1 MNIIDVVIVLLII
14 LSFINGYK
22 RGVLKE
28 VVMLCGTIVIYIVSF
43 LLKDKLGLILC
54 KILPFFNLDGLVS
67 LNILIYQLIAFFL
80 IASFLFSIFGIV
92 LKVTGVLQKLV
103 NMTIILT
110 IPSKI
115 LGGILG
121 LVEGYIVIFAL
132 LIILSVPFKNIDIFK
147 NSNLNNKIITSSP
160 ILSSTLGNLD
170 DLITDIYDIK
180 IDKDQDKDK
189 DKMNDKILDMY
200 IDYNVISR
208 EDLDSIIKSGKLD
221 KAKNKS
227 YATKS

>member
-170 DLITDIYDIK
+170 DLIIDIYDIK

-189 DKMNDKILDMY
+189 INDKIFDMY

>member
-80 IASFLFSIFGIV
+80 IAGFLFSIFGIV

-170 DLITDIYDIK
+170 DLIIDIYDIK
-180 IDKDQDKDK
+180 IDKDQDK

>member
-1 MNIIDVVIVLLII
+1 
-14 LSFINGYK
+14 
-22 RGVLKE
+22 
-28 VVMLCGTIVIYIVSF
+28 MLCGTIVIYIVSF

-121 LVEGYIVIFAL
+121 LIEGYIVIFAL

-170 DLITDIYDIK
+170 DLIIDIYDIK
-180 IDKDQDKDK
+180 IDKDQDN

-208 EDLDSIIKSGKLD
+208 EDLDSIIKSEKLD

-227 YATKS
+227 FATKS

>member
-1 MNIIDVVIVLLII
+1 MNIIDVVIFLLII

-170 DLITDIYDIK
+170 DLIIDIYDIK
-180 IDKDQDKDK
+180 IDKDQDK

>member
-22 RGVLKE
+22 RGILKE
-28 VVMLCGTIVIYIVSF
+28 AVMLCGTISIYLISF
-43 LLKDKLGLILC
+43 VLKDKLGLILC
-54 KILPFFNLDGLVS
+54 RILPFFNLDGLVS

-92 LKVTGVLQKLV
+92 LKITGVLQKLV

-121 LVEGYIVIFAL
+121 LVEGYIVMFAL
-132 LIILSVPFKNIDIFK
+132 LIICSVPFKNVDVFK
-147 NSNLNNKIITSSP
+147 NSSLNNKIITSSP
-160 ILSSTLGNLD
+160 ILSSSLGNLD
-170 DLITDIYDIK
+170 DLIIDIYDIK
-180 IDKDQDKDK
+180 INKEQDKDK
-189 DKMNDKILDMY
+189 INKKILDMY
-200 IDYNVISR
+200 INYNIISQK
-208 EDLDSIIKSGKLD
+208 DLNDIIESGKLE
-221 KAKNKS
+221 KAKNNKF
-227 YATKS
+227 ATKN

>member
-67 LNILIYQLIAFFL
+67 LNILIYQLIALFL

-170 DLITDIYDIK
+170 DLIIDIYDIK
-180 IDKDQDKDK
+180 IDKDQDN

-208 EDLDSIIKSGKLD
+208 EDLDSIIKSEKLD

-227 YATKS
+227 FATKS

>member
-1 MNIIDVVIVLLII
+1 MNIIDVVIFLLII

-170 DLITDIYDIK
+170 DLIIDIYDIK

-189 DKMNDKILDMY
+189 INDKILDMY

-227 YATKS
+227 FATKS

>member
-1 MNIIDVVIVLLII
+1 MNIIDVVIFLLII

-92 LKVTGVLQKLV
+92 LKFTGVLQKLV

-170 DLITDIYDIK
+170 DLIIDIYDIK

-189 DKMNDKILDMY
+189 INDKILDMY

>member
-1 MNIIDVVIVLLII
+1 MNIIDVVIFLLII

-121 LVEGYIVIFAL
+121 LIEGYIVIFAL

-170 DLITDIYDIK
+170 DLIIDIYDIK
-180 IDKDQDKDK
+180 IDKDQDK

-227 YATKS
+227 FATKS

>member
-1 MNIIDVVIVLLII
+1 MNIIDVVIFLLII

-92 LKVTGVLQKLV
+92 LKFTGVLQKLV

-170 DLITDIYDIK
+170 DLIIDIYDIK
-180 IDKDQDKDK
+180 IDKDQDK

>member
-80 IASFLFSIFGIV
+80 IAGFLFSIFGIV

-170 DLITDIYDIK
+170 DLIIDIYDIK

-189 DKMNDKILDMY
+189 INDKILDMY

>member
-1 MNIIDVVIVLLII
+1 MNIIDVVIFLLII

-170 DLITDIYDIK
+170 DLIIDIYDIK
-180 IDKDQDKDK
+180 IDKDQDK

-227 YATKS
+227 FATKS

>member
-170 DLITDIYDIK
+170 DLIIDIYDIK
-180 IDKDQDKDK
+180 IDKDQDK

>member
-170 DLITDIYDIK
+170 DLIIDIYDIK
-180 IDKDQDKDK
+180 IDKDQDK

-208 EDLDSIIKSGKLD
+208 ENLDSIIKSGKLD

>member
-92 LKVTGVLQKLV
+92 LKFTGVLQKLV

-170 DLITDIYDIK
+170 DLIIDIYDIK

-189 DKMNDKILDMY
+189 INDKILDMY

>member
-1 MNIIDVVIVLLII
+1 MNIIDIVIILLII
-14 LSFINGYK
+14 LSFINGCK
-22 RGVLKE
+22 RGILKE
-28 VVMLCGTIVIYIVSF
+28 AVMLCGTIVIYIVSF
-43 LLKDKLGLILC
+43 LLKNKLGLLLC

-67 LNILIYQLIAFFL
+67 LNILIYQLVAFFL

-170 DLITDIYDIK
+170 DLIIDIYDIK

-189 DKMNDKILDMY
+189 INDKILDMY
-200 IDYNVISR
+200 IDYNIISR
-208 EDLDSIIKSGKLD
+208 KDLDIIIKSGKLD
-221 KAKNKS
+221 KTKNKAF
-227 YATKS
+227 ATKS

>member
-1 MNIIDVVIVLLII
+1 MNIIDVVIFLLII

-160 ILSSTLGNLD
+160 ILS
-170 DLITDIYDIK
+170 
-180 IDKDQDKDK
+180 
-189 DKMNDKILDMY
+189 
-200 IDYNVISR
+200 
-208 EDLDSIIKSGKLD
+208 
-221 KAKNKS
+221 
-227 YATKS
+227 

>member
-1 MNIIDVVIVLLII
+1 MNIIDVVIFLLII

-67 LNILIYQLIAFFL
+67 LNILIYQLIALFL

-170 DLITDIYDIK
+170 DLIIDIYDIK
-180 IDKDQDKDK
+180 IDKDQDN

-227 YATKS
+227 FATKS

>member
-1 MNIIDVVIVLLII
+1 MNIIDVVIFLLII

-92 LKVTGVLQKLV
+92 LKFTGVLQKLV

-170 DLITDIYDIK
+170 DLIIDIYDIK

-189 DKMNDKILDMY
+189 INDKILDMY

-227 YATKS
+227 FATKS

>member
-1 MNIIDVVIVLLII
+1 MNIIDVVIFLLII

-110 IPSKI
+110 IPTKI

-170 DLITDIYDIK
+170 DLIIDIYDIK
-180 IDKDQDKDK
+180 IDKDQDN

-227 YATKS
+227 FATKS

>member
-1 MNIIDVVIVLLII
+1 MNIIDVVIFLLII

-103 NMTIILT
+103 NMLYILH
-110 IPSKI
+110 
-115 LGGILG
+115 
-121 LVEGYIVIFAL
+121 
-132 LIILSVPFKNIDIFK
+132 
-147 NSNLNNKIITSSP
+147 
-160 ILSSTLGNLD
+160 
-170 DLITDIYDIK
+170 
-180 IDKDQDKDK
+180 
-189 DKMNDKILDMY
+189 
-200 IDYNVISR
+200 
-208 EDLDSIIKSGKLD
+208 
-221 KAKNKS
+221 
-227 YATKS
+227 

>member
-121 LVEGYIVIFAL
+121 LIEGYIVIFAL

-170 DLITDIYDIK
+170 DLK
-180 IDKDQDKDK
+180 IDKDQDK

>member
-1 MNIIDVVIVLLII
+1 MNIIDVVIFLLII

-121 LVEGYIVIFAL
+121 LIEGYIVIFAL

-160 ILSSTLGNLD
+160 ILSSTLVNLD
-170 DLITDIYDIK
+170 DLIIDIYDIK
-180 IDKDQDKDK
+180 IDKDQDN

-208 EDLDSIIKSGKLD
+208 EDLDSIIKSEKLD

-227 YATKS
+227 FATKS

>member
-92 LKVTGVLQKLV
+92 LKFTGVLQKLV

-170 DLITDIYDIK
+170 DLIIDIYDIK
-180 IDKDQDKDK
+180 IDKDQDK

>member
-121 LVEGYIVIFAL
+121 LIEGYIVIFAL

-170 DLITDIYDIK
+170 DLIIDIYDIK
-180 IDKDQDKDK
+180 IDKDQDK

>member
-1 MNIIDVVIVLLII
+1 MNIIDVVIFLLII

-121 LVEGYIVIFAL
+121 LIEGYIVIFAL

-170 DLITDIYDIK
+170 DLIIDIYDIK
-180 IDKDQDKDK
+180 IDKDQDN

-200 IDYNVISR
+200 IDYNFISR
-208 EDLDSIIKSGKLD
+208 EDLDSIIKSEKLD

-227 YATKS
+227 FATKS

>member
-1 MNIIDVVIVLLII
+1 MNIIDVVIFLLII

-170 DLITDIYDIK
+170 DLIIDIYDIK

-189 DKMNDKILDMY
+189 INDKILDMY

>member
-92 LKVTGVLQKLV
+92 LKFTGVLQKLV

-170 DLITDIYDIK
+170 DLIIDIYDIK
-180 IDKDQDKDK
+180 IDKDQDK

-227 YATKS
+227 FATKS

>member
-1 MNIIDVVIVLLII
+1 MNIIDVVIFLLII

-160 ILSSTLGNLD
+160 ILSSTLGNSD
-170 DLITDIYDIK
+170 DLIIDIYDIK
-180 IDKDQDKDK
+180 IDKDQDK

-227 YATKS
+227 FATKS

>member
-1 MNIIDVVIVLLII
+1 MNIIDVVIFLLII

-170 DLITDIYDIK
+170 YLIIDIYDIK

-189 DKMNDKILDMY
+189 INDKILDMY

-227 YATKS
+227 FATKS

>member
-1 MNIIDVVIVLLII
+1 MNIIDVVIFLLII

-170 DLITDIYDIK
+170 DLIIDIYDIK
-180 IDKDQDKDK
+180 IDKDQDN

-227 YATKS
+227 FATKS

>member
-92 LKVTGVLQKLV
+92 LKFTGVLQKLV

-170 DLITDIYDIK
+170 DLIIDIYDIK

-189 DKMNDKILDMY
+189 INDKILDMY

-227 YATKS
+227 FATKS

>member
-1 MNIIDVVIVLLII
+1 MNIIDVVIFLLII

-121 LVEGYIVIFAL
+121 LIEGYIVIFAL

-170 DLITDIYDIK
+170 DLIIDIYDIK
-180 IDKDQDKDK
+180 IDKDQDN

-227 YATKS
+227 FATKS

>member
-170 DLITDIYDIK
+170 DLIIDIYDIK
-180 IDKDQDKDK
+180 IDKDQDN

>member
-170 DLITDIYDIK
+170 DLIIDIYDIK

-189 DKMNDKILDMY
+189 INDKILDMY

>member
-1 MNIIDVVIVLLII
+1 MNIIDVVIFLLII

-103 NMTIILT
+103 NMTNILT

-170 DLITDIYDIK
+170 DLIIDIYDIK
-180 IDKDQDKDK
+180 IDKDQDN

-227 YATKS
+227 FATKS

>member
-28 VVMLCGTIVIYIVSF
+28 AVMLCGTIVIYVVSF

-121 LVEGYIVIFAL
+121 LIEGYIVIFAL

-170 DLITDIYDIK
+170 DLIIDIYDIK
-180 IDKDQDKDK
+180 IDKDQDN

-208 EDLDSIIKSGKLD
+208 EDLDSIIKSEKLD

-227 YATKS
+227 FATKS